1 MRKKRAKEIARF
13 VYNYSLTIECN
24 NCQKYDIK
32 TLHDDNSVTLP
43 CHRFRDGPAFFS
55 TKWIYHFINFC
66 FCSWAFKVLMTS
78 STVRSSLFGF
88 NEDVVPDHSNLVS
101 GRE

>member
-43 CHRFRDGPAFFS
+43 CHRFRDGPE
-55 TKWIYHFINFC
+55 I
-66 FCSWAFKVLMTS
+66 
-78 STVRSSLFGF
+78 LFNKMDISF
-88 NEDVVPDHSNLVS
+88 YQFLFL
-101 GRE
+101 